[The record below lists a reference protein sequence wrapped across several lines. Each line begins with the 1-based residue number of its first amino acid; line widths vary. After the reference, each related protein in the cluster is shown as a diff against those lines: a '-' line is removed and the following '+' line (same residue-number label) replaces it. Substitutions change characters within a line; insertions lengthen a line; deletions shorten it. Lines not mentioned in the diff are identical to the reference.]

1 MARCG
6 YSISNFNSNRSGLNR
21 RRAITSGSKA
31 LRSVFLNLGSSKGP
45 SALEFNY
52 KGLFAGT
59 IASSEK
65 VNALFDAEHTLQDEG
80 R

>member
-1 MARCG
+1 
-6 YSISNFNSNRSGLNR
+6 
-21 RRAITSGSKA
+21 
-31 LRSVFLNLGSSKGP
+31 VFLNLGSSKGP